1 MYEEKTSKNLQI
13 NWKSLLIKLGI
24 LLVVIFLIIWIVSLF
39 RNDDEGQ
46 SNFGT
51 NIAAMRD
58 AATEYFTGSRLPN
71 DINESTSIT
80 LQEMFDRN
88 LLVEFQDENGHDCD
102 TENSYAEATKLDDQ
116 NYRIEVRLVCDNESD
131 TIINTVRRDTAN
143 DEEED
148 LDEEE
153 PIIDD
158 ENQDEENTSNNS
170 NNNNSQQANGQS
182 TSNNQS
188 SNNQSTSNNQ
198 SSNNSSNNTNTIAS
212 ACTYGNKEYSTV
224 YPLAYVVSGNC
235 AVSASSINGS
245 HANQATSIGNAEYLK
260 LIAEMNELE
269 ERTGVNI
276 TVNNPKYSKVLNK
289 TGKGYVGYQIYF
301 SAKQVTNVKTR
312 TVYAYYLDQNGKR
325 TVIVDQRNSLNNSN
339 SGSTTINVTSVV
351 LNRSSLTL
359 DVGETYALRAT
370 INPSNATN
378 KTVTWSSS
386 NSKVASVSSNGVV
399 TGKSEGTATITAKV
413 GNKTDTVKVTVR
425 DNTYYYCSTDTTR
438 AYSIGYIASSTID
451 DRRTYNDS
459 YQAVYTNYHDIEIID
474 VDYGNIVYHDEYL
487 RAYNYFKEKHL
498 SLANGSGST
507 IDPGNYTTL
516 SSSSLKENNFSVR
529 VTYAG
534 HSGNNY
540 YFNIYRNLYN
550 LNNIYY
556 ATPYRYVYYLPLYFD
571 ITYIDYDDCET
582 IRSSQVD
589 EYEDRGYILV
599 D

>member
-198 SSNNSSNNTNTIAS
+198 SSN
-212 ACTYGNKEYSTV
+212 
-224 YPLAYVVSGNC
+224 
-235 AVSASSINGS
+235 
-245 HANQATSIGNAEYLK
+245 
-260 LIAEMNELE
+260 
-269 ERTGVNI
+269 
-276 TVNNPKYSKVLNK
+276 
-289 TGKGYVGYQIYF
+289 
-301 SAKQVTNVKTR
+301 
-312 TVYAYYLDQNGKR
+312 D
-325 TVIVDQRNSLNNSN
+325 
-339 SGSTTINVTSVV
+339 
-351 LNRSSLTL
+351 
-359 DVGETYALRAT
+359 
-370 INPSNATN
+370 
-378 KTVTWSSS
+378 
-386 NSKVASVSSNGVV
+386 
-399 TGKSEGTATITAKV
+399 
-413 GNKTDTVKVTVR
+413 
-425 DNTYYYCSTDTTR
+425 
-438 AYSIGYIASSTID
+438 
-451 DRRTYNDS
+451 
-459 YQAVYTNYHDIEIID
+459 
-474 VDYGNIVYHDEYL
+474 
-487 RAYNYFKEKHL
+487 
-498 SLANGSGST
+498 
-507 IDPGNYTTL
+507 
-516 SSSSLKENNFSVR
+516 
-529 VTYAG
+529 
-534 HSGNNY
+534 
-540 YFNIYRNLYN
+540 
-550 LNNIYY
+550 
-556 ATPYRYVYYLPLYFD
+556 
-571 ITYIDYDDCET
+571 
-582 IRSSQVD
+582 
-589 EYEDRGYILV
+589 
-599 D
+599 